1 MAWPGFDGSL
11 YTQEQFAA
19 HVAGI
24 TIGPYAK
31 YIVMHATGSPTLK
44 QWEEYPEAQRIV
56 NLQRYYETQLHWLHG
71 PHLFISPTHI
81 IGFSDLRTRGTHASC
96 YNFSSIGIETS
107 GNWNTED
114 FNSGDGLKVRDN
126 FVFAA
131 AVLHKHLGLSAS
143 PFKEGISGLHL
154 HLMCKADGHFECP
167 KAGFDRDWM
176 ADLIDKKMETLG
188 QLVPNPP
195 LVATVEKMPTKPTD
209 TAPVS
214 SPAWIQE
221 SLNAF
226 GVAPQ
231 LVVDGDLGPATKHAV
246 RQFQKARG
254 LSPDGLIG
262 PLTLAALQQEPTS

>member
-11 YTQEQFAA
+11 YTQEQFSS
-19 HVAGI
+19 HVAGL

-31 YIVMHATGSPTLK
+31 FIVMHATGSPTLK
-44 QWEEYPEAQRIV
+44 QWEQYPEQQRIV
-56 NLQRYYETQLHWLHG
+56 NLQRYYEMQLHWLHG

-81 IGFSDLRTRGTHASC
+81 IGFSDLRTRGTHCSC
-96 YNFSSIGIETS
+96 WNFSSIGIETS

-131 AVLHKHLGLSAS
+131 AVLHKALGLTAS
-143 PFKEGISGLHL
+143 PYKMGISGLHL
-154 HLMCKADGHFECP
+154 HLQCIKDGHLECP

-188 QLVPNPP
+188 P
-195 LVATVEKMPTKPTD
+195 LVANPTLVSTVEKMPTKPTD
-209 TAPVS
+209 MPPVS

-226 GVAPQ
+226 GVTPQ
-231 LVVDGDLGPATKHAV
+231 LVVDGDIGPTTKSAI

-254 LSPDGLIG
+254 LITDGITG
-262 PLTLAALQQEPTS
+262 PKTLDALQKEVTS